1 MRVKNVWKWMALGC
15 FAVAVQAASAQDAN
29 MEKAMTA
36 AFDSKEIKKLKVKG
50 HEFNVKPVKSE
61 SSGGAVKVTGQ
72 ISHHRTLQDDDQ
84 VHYSFTIGADG
95 KVTNLDVNIEK
106 SLMHKVLGLV
116 WDEVLKEV
124 LSGDATSGDGSG
136 KGTAEQ
142 ALTAS
147 DELKSLEEAIK
158 LAESKIGTGG
168 WEKSAAAIVANVM
181 IRSKPATSARSSR
194 VYDRVSHLRR
204 MIKSDGYRPAPSVKT
219 APARTGAGRVTAT
232 GGYQPAAKIRDQRK
246 R

>member
-1 MRVKNVWKWMALGC
+1 
-15 FAVAVQAASAQDAN
+15 

-36 AFDSKEIKKLKVKG
+36 AFGSKEIKKLKVKG

-124 LSGDATSGDGSG
+124 LSGDATSSDGSG
-136 KGTAEQ
+136 KETAEQ
-142 ALTAS
+142 ALSAS

-181 IRSKPATSARSSR
+181 IRSKPTSARSAR

-204 MIKSDGYRPAPSVKT
+204 TVKSNGYRPTPSGKT
-219 APARTGAGRVTAT
+219 TPAKTGAGRVAAT